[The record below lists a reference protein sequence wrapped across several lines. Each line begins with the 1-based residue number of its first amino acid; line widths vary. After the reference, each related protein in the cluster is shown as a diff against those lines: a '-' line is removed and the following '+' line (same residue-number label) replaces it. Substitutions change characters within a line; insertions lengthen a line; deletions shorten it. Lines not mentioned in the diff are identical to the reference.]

1 MNDHKTD
8 TPELASCSRRTFISG
23 LAATAIAAATCTNV
37 LAASAGST
45 GGKNTDETA
54 VGTSTATRSG
64 KSPLTKL
71 NNGVDM
77 PVFGV
82 GTFALPTFQAADVIS
97 FALTNGYRLIDTAT
111 NYGNE
116 KAVGEGIVRSG
127 VNRSD
132 LFITTKLWI
141 EDYGYDEAMRAFDR
155 SLNALGLDYLDL
167 YLLHWPV
174 PTDFN
179 KTIAAYKAMEKLY
192 ADKRIRAIGVSNF
205 QPDHLKILMDST
217 KIAPVLNQ
225 IELHPYMSQES
236 VREANERY
244 GVKTESWSPIGGVF
258 VSLPK
263 DPTNPV
269 RVLEDPTIVNLAQ
282 KHRKTAAQIV
292 LRWHCQQGRIV
303 MPKSQHYERLL
314 ANIEIFDFEL
324 TVDEMAAIDT
334 LNRDLRGGPDPR
346 SFDIPAFKAIVEK
359 RKAGV

>member
-1 MNDHKTD
+1 MSSASKTS
-8 TPELASCSRRTFISG
+8 PLLVLNNGVKMPALGLGVFLASPEQT
-23 LAATAIAAATCTNV
+23 ADAVATAIA
-37 LAASAGST
+37 
-45 GGKNTDETA
+45 
-54 VGTSTATRSG
+54 R
-64 KSPLTKL
+64 
-71 NNGVDM
+71 
-77 PVFGV
+77 
-82 GTFALPTFQAADVIS
+82 
-97 FALTNGYRLIDTAT
+97 GYRLIDTAAGY
-111 NYGNE
+111 NNE
-116 KAVGEGIVRSG
+116 RQVGDGIRRSG
-127 VNRSD
+127 IDRRE
-132 LFITTKLWI
+132 LFVTTKLWVA
-141 EDYGYDEAMRAFDR
+141 DYGHESAGRAFEA
-155 SLNALGLDYLDL
+155 SLRRLGLDYIDL

-236 VREANERY
+236 VREANEQY

-269 RVLEDPTIVNLAQ
+269 RVLEDATIVNLAQ